1 MRTLVTW
8 FHLQQWLP
16 HMKLHTLTVRCWIS
30 TTCCVSLSSCDS
42 SCLRTS
48 CHSVLFS
55 VPPSCCLFSVVLN
68 LNVDFMEHRLS
79 WVFTDLRWINTH
91 TQVYKHVQQVR
102 ADRWSQS
109 GSSFSW
115 IRWCVSSV
123 VFPSAAGWLKL
134 SLLILIGR
142 ALLSNGPLYWSSS
155 EAFTVQSDVV
165 CSVFTVSYSWGPVL
179 QHVLD
184 VLSVCV
190 KQGCMFPLRTPL
202 ISTVTSADMAVGLCS
217 LSNQPRDYWWGR
229 TAPQNV
235 CVLVSSHTNQKYRP
249 MAASCYKADVTEC
262 IIAVHLQPSLWA
274 FCAVVC
280 ASVWLLLMVETHCLL
295 PEGSANIS
303 PTEDSESGLLSASF
317 NNKPR
322 RYWCCLSGMET
333 VELWGGFLWFKM
345 NDQTV

>member
-1 MRTLVTW
+1 MISSAAVVTS
-8 FHLQQWLP
+8 HETPHSDSEELNLDNMLRLSVLLWLFVSQDILSFCP
-16 HMKLHTLTVRCWIS
+16 PRCPS
-30 TTCCVSLSSCDS
+30 VSLS
-42 SCLRTS
+42 
-48 CHSVLFS
+48 LF
-55 VPPSCCLFSVVLN
+55 
-68 LNVDFMEHRLS
+68 
-79 WVFTDLRWINTH
+79 
-91 TQVYKHVQQVR
+91 R

-184 VLSVCV
+184 VLSVFV

-249 MAASCYKADVTEC
+249 MAASCYKADLTEC
-262 IIAVHLQPSLWA
+262 IALHLQPSLWA

-280 ASVWLLLMVETHCLL
+280 ASVWLLLMVETHCVL

-317 NNKPR
+317 NNKPG
-322 RYWCCLSGMET
+322 RYWCCLSRIET

>member
-1 MRTLVTW
+1 
-8 FHLQQWLP
+8 
-16 HMKLHTLTVRCWIS
+16 
-30 TTCCVSLSSCDS
+30 
-42 SCLRTS
+42 
-48 CHSVLFS
+48 
-55 VPPSCCLFSVVLN
+55 
-68 LNVDFMEHRLS
+68 MEHRLS

-91 TQVYKHVQQVR
+91 THTQIYINVQQVR

-134 SLLILIGR
+134 SLFILIVR

-249 MAASCYKADVTEC
+249 MAASCYKADLTEC

-322 RYWCCLSGMET
+322 RYWCCLSGIET
-333 VELWGGFLWFKM
+333 VVLWGGFLWFKM

>member
-16 HMKLHTLTVRCWIS
+16 HMKHHTLTVRCWIS

-42 SCLRTS
+42 SSLRTS

-55 VPPSCCLFSVVLN
+55 VPPSRCLSSWRLESKCIHYGTPVVLG
-68 LNVDFMEHRLS
+68 LHRSTL
-79 WVFTDLRWINTH
+79 DQHTH
-91 TQVYKHVQQVR
+91 TQIYINVQQVR
-102 ADRWSQS
+102 ADRWSHS

-184 VLSVCV
+184 VLSVFV

-229 TAPQNV
+229 TSA
-235 CVLVSSHTNQKYRP
+235 
-249 MAASCYKADVTEC
+249 TEC
-262 IIAVHLQPSLWA
+262 MCSCV
-274 FCAVVC
+274 
-280 ASVWLLLMVETHCLL
+280 
-295 PEGSANIS
+295 IS
-303 PTEDSESGLLSASF
+303 HESEI
-317 NNKPR
+317 
-322 RYWCCLSGMET
+322 
-333 VELWGGFLWFKM
+333 
-345 NDQTV
+345 

>member
-1 MRTLVTW
+1 MIPSAAVVTS
-8 FHLQQWLP
+8 HETPHSDSEELNLDNMQRLSVLLWLFVSQDIFSLCP
-16 HMKLHTLTVRCWIS
+16 LGCPS
-30 TTCCVSLSSCDS
+30 VSLS
-42 SCLRTS
+42 
-48 CHSVLFS
+48 LFWRLES
-55 VPPSCCLFSVVLN
+55 KCWHYGTQVVLG
-68 LNVDFMEHRLS
+68 LHRSTLDQH
-79 WVFTDLRWINTH
+79 THTH
-91 TQVYKHVQQVR
+91 TQVYINVQQVR

-115 IRWCVSSV
+115 ITWCVSSV

-134 SLLILIGR
+134 SLQVLIVR

-179 QHVLD
+179 QHGLD
-184 VLSVCV
+184 VLSFFV

-202 ISTVTSADMAVGLCS
+202 ISSVTSADMAVGLCS

-229 TAPQNV
+229 TVSQNV
-235 CVLVSSHTNQKYRP
+235 CVFVTSHTNQNYRP
-249 MAASCYKADVTEC
+249 MAASCYKADLAEC
-262 IIAVHLQPSLWA
+262 VIAVHLQPSLGA

-322 RYWCCLSGMET
+322 RDWCCLSRMET